1 MEDDIFID
9 IKSRLDE
16 FTDVIYIDYERE
28 SVLLEVR
35 KDYLD
40 EIVKIL
46 KNNWLSL
53 EIIFQ
58 KEIEKNIL
66 TVLACVPQ
74 IIDVY
79 DE

>member
-1 MEDDIFID
+1 MEEDIFFD

-16 FTDVIYIDYERE
+16 FTDILYIDYERE
-28 SVLLEVR
+28 SILLEVR

-40 EIVKIL
+40 EIIKII
-46 KNNWLSL
+46 KNNFLSM
-53 EIIFQ
+53 EVIFQ
-58 KEIEKNIL
+58 KEIKTDIL
-66 TVLACVPQ
+66 TILACVPQ

>member
-1 MEDDIFID
+1 MFID
-9 IKSRLDE
+9 VKSRLDE
-16 FTDVIYIDYERE
+16 FANVLYIDYERE

-40 EIVKIL
+40 EIIKIL
-46 KNNWLSL
+46 KNNWLAMD
-53 EIIFQ
+53 IIFQ
-58 KEIEKNIL
+58 KEIQSDIL
-66 TVLACVPQ
+66 TIIACVPH

>member
-1 MEDDIFID
+1 MEENI
-9 IKSRLDE
+9 LDE
-16 FTDVIYIDYERE
+16 IKIRLEEFSKNLYVDYERE
-28 SVLLEVR
+28 SVLLEVH

-40 EIVKIL
+40 EIIKIL
-46 KNNWLSL
+46 KNNFLSL

-58 KEIEKNIL
+58 KEIKENIL
-66 TVLACVPQ
+66 TILACVPQ

>member
-1 MEDDIFID
+1 MEDDMFID

-16 FTDVIYIDYERE
+16 FANDIYIDYERE
-28 SVLLEVR
+28 SILLEVR

-40 EIVKIL
+40 EIIKII
-46 KNNWLSL
+46 KNNWLAMDV
-53 EIIFQ
+53 IFQ
-58 KEIEKNIL
+58 KEIESDIL
-66 TVLACVPQ
+66 TILACVPQ

>member
-1 MEDDIFID
+1 MEDDIFLD

-16 FTDVIYIDYERE
+16 FASILYIDYERE
-28 SVLLEVR
+28 SVLLEIH
-35 KDYLD
+35 KYYLD
-40 EIVKIL
+40 EIIKIL
-46 KNNWLSL
+46 KNNFLSL

-58 KEIEKNIL
+58 KEIKENIL
-66 TVLACVPQ
+66 TILACVPQ

>member
-1 MEDDIFID
+1 MEDEMFSDIE
-9 IKSRLDE
+9 SRLIE
-16 FTDVIYIDYERE
+16 FSDKIFIDYERE
-28 SVLLEVR
+28 SILLEIH

-40 EIVKIL
+40 EIIKIL
-46 KNNWLSL
+46 KNNFLSL

-58 KEIEKNIL
+58 KEIKENIL
-66 TVLACVPQ
+66 TILACVPQ

>member
-1 MEDDIFID
+1 MEDDMFID

-16 FTDVIYIDYERE
+16 FTDKLYIDYERE
-28 SVLLEVR
+28 SVLLEVH

-40 EIVKIL
+40 EIVKII

-66 TVLACVPQ
+66 TILACVPQ

>member
-1 MEDDIFID
+1 MEDDIFLD

-16 FTDVIYIDYERE
+16 FASILYIDYERE
-28 SVLLEVR
+28 SVLLEIH

-40 EIVKIL
+40 EIIKIL
-46 KNNWLSL
+46 KNNFLSL

-58 KEIEKNIL
+58 KEIKENIL
-66 TVLACVPQ
+66 TILACVRQ

>member
-1 MEDDIFID
+1 MEEDMFFD

-16 FTDVIYIDYERE
+16 FTDILYIDYERE
-28 SVLLEVR
+28 SILLEVR

-46 KNNWLSL
+46 KNNWLAMD
-53 EIIFQ
+53 IIFQ
-58 KEIEKNIL
+58 KEIQSDLL
-66 TVLACVPQ
+66 TILACVPQ

>member
-1 MEDDIFID
+1 MEEDMFFDV
-9 IKSRLDE
+9 KTRLDE
-16 FTDVIYIDYERE
+16 FTDILYIDYERE

-66 TVLACVPQ
+66 TVLACVPH

>member
-1 MEDDIFID
+1 MEDDMFID
-9 IKSRLDE
+9 VKSRLDE
-16 FTDVIYIDYERE
+16 FADVLYIDYERE

-40 EIVKIL
+40 EIIKIL
-46 KNNWLSL
+46 KNNWLAMD
-53 EIIFQ
+53 IIFQ
-58 KEIEKNIL
+58 KEIQSDVL
-66 TVLACVPQ
+66 TILACVPQ

>member
-1 MEDDIFID
+1 MEDDIFVD

-40 EIVKIL
+40 EIIKIL

-66 TVLACVPQ
+66 TILACVPQ